1 MWKLF
6 GYALLFALMAVA
18 GTPAQ
23 AQITGSN
30 WSGLFYNDTFLTTPA
45 ASENYPNGLYFNWG
59 PGHPLKADNA
69 TPVPGISAD
78 NFSITFTSTQ
88 TFAQGGTYRFTT
100 YVDDGVRVF
109 IDDELVLNEFNPNE
123 TNTYRTFVFHRNITA
138 GAELDIRVDYVE
150 HTGNAILVFQW
161 GIVPTPA
168 SIPIIAPLDGST
180 FTNNLTPVF
189 TWQHIGALSYVFKL
203 WPVGG
208 TTLLQAAY
216 PAAAICTESVCTL
229 DTGALPRRA
238 ALALKNGLYEWRVK
252 TQGLPVTHRS
262 KISEFI
268 VYYPGMPLSLTPDFG
283 TSVAGPSPL
292 LKWGDVAL
300 ADQYKVVLTRVKT
313 GKRIK
318 TGWMLDVTLGCDAI
332 WCTLDLAAL
341 EPPVLL
347 RRGRYTWQV
356 FARTIAYKSNITKS
370 PAASFK
376 VVPAARTSPLPPPA
390 AAEGFRAP

>member
-6 GYALLFALMAVA
+6 GYALLLALLAVA

-23 AQITGSN
+23 AQLTGSN
-30 WSGLFYNDTFLTTPA
+30 WSGLFYNDTFLTTPV

-69 TPVPGISAD
+69 TPVPGVPTD

-88 TFAQGGTYRFTT
+88 TFTQGGTYLFTT

-109 IDDELVLNEFNPNE
+109 INDELVLNEFNPNE

-150 HTGNAILVFQW
+150 YTGNAALVFQW
-161 GIVPTPA
+161 GIMPTPA
-168 SIPIIAPLDGST
+168 SIEIFAPLDGAT
-180 FTNNLTPVF
+180 INNDVTPVF
-189 TWQHIGALSYVFKL
+189 MWQHIGASSYVFKL

-208 TTLLQAAY
+208 STLLQAAY
-216 PAAAICTESVCTL
+216 PAAAICTDSVCTL
-229 DTGALPRRA
+229 DTAALPRRA
-238 ALALKNGLYEWRVK
+238 ALALKNGLYLWRVK
-252 TQGLPVTHRS
+252 TQGLPETR
-262 KISEFI
+262 KSEIAEFV
-268 VYYPGMPLSLTPDFG
+268 VYYPGIPLSLTPDFG
-283 TSVAGPSPL
+283 TSVTGPSPL
-292 LKWGDVAL
+292 LKWGDLVL
-300 ADQYKVVLTRVKT
+300 ADEYKVVLTRVKT
-313 GKRIK
+313 GERIK
-318 TGWMLDVTLGCDAI
+318 TGWILDVTLGCDAI

-347 RRGRYTWQV
+347 KRGWYTWQV
-356 FARTIAYKSNITKS
+356 FARTTAFKANVGKS
-370 PAASFK
+370 AAATFK
-376 VVPAARTSPLPPPA
+376 VVPAARISPLPPPA